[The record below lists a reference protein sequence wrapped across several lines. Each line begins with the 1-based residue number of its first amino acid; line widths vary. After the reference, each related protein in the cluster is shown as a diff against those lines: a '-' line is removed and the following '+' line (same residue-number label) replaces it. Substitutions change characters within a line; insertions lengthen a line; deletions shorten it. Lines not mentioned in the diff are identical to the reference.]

1 MKNRVQTVAVTVL
14 LAAAI
19 STAALVEFCSIFIGY
34 RILRGSCWL
43 LARHVSTL
51 KEFSVAAAAATAY
64 FNPDIEP
71 GAAYKVVL
79 GVPAVLC
86 YASVALAICWLS
98 DREGARAM
106 DKKRIEDRCA
116 AKKDKAEQR
125 CVSSQQGSKRKK
137 RKKRKKGKGKGREQ
151 AATPLTIF
159 VRDLCS
165 KTVAVYMAQDAR
177 TTVADLKILICE
189 KTNVPAA
196 LQSLAFS
203 GKRAAF
209 ADGALLADCSIG
221 CGSTVTLMLAGGLC
235 GGMGCG
241 PSKPS
246 SDDGSAYREGVAL
259 ISVLKVYEASEVNKE
274 VKKMVGKI
282 KEQMREMQA
291 NATYME
297 EHGTLPP
304 ALAAASVDEAMEA
317 IGSLVVTKVNLE
329 VQVEETIYTVMAS
342 GFDIEIGKGR
352 ARELLADL
360 DTINTQLAIAT
371 ALFTG
376 VWKLE
381 LPPQPKEVT
390 NRKKF
395 KRLPLANAAGA
406 LSQLA
411 VIGWVYLNDAA
422 KGVEAKDEYV
432 EYVVVPGA
440 AVEKGCSVRLK
451 PEEGRVQTVAT
462 WHDGRG
468 RVVQKVRC
476 ADLEPGVVG
485 RVDKLWQGGKGG
497 DCVVLPSGR
506 KTSNTFPKDKLEV
519 VTKVINPSIKAF
531 LAARVDKVEALT
543 LTIVIDIE
551 SYGAEFAKQ
560 LKAAQPNT
568 MEEVAAAVQQAV
580 KGAPSKAEIA
590 NLTADPEAPPPEQIE
605 YGAYMQRIAG
615 PVSIGLYLVV
625 TQLIAST
632 PNAAGAYCVP
642 GPVKGLR
649 RMVAKTIAKY
659 TSFANCRDLAR
670 CTVQVPTLDALAA
683 FLKALVDCKQV
694 TILRIKNRFADDYDP
709 LPAGGYRDVQV
720 LLLLPEGGGT
730 VHRYAELQINLEA
743 MVKIKNGKGAKG
755 GGGHDAFNLARAID
769 AFSPRTL
776 RYQGNPNDDVWQS
789 MKVGGLLE
797 VDFQDSDLSTP
808 EVQKKLTE
816 AIRPAQCRVRELT
829 CVGSARAGL
838 SVPLF
843 ANVFG
848 SSLGLFFCS
857 VISFLTDVIVL
868 LHFRFSLSPPS
879 FTSG

>member
-1 MKNRVQTVAVTVL
+1 M
-14 LAAAI
+14 
-19 STAALVEFCSIFIGY
+19 
-34 RILRGSCWL
+34 
-43 LARHVSTL
+43 
-51 KEFSVAAAAATAY
+51 
-64 FNPDIEP
+64 
-71 GAAYKVVL
+71 
-79 GVPAVLC
+79 
-86 YASVALAICWLS
+86 
-98 DREGARAM
+98 
-106 DKKRIEDRCA
+106 
-116 AKKDKAEQR
+116 
-125 CVSSQQGSKRKK
+125 
-137 RKKRKKGKGKGREQ
+137 
-151 AATPLTIF
+151 
-159 VRDLCS
+159 
-165 KTVAVYMAQDAR
+165 
-177 TTVADLKILICE
+177 
-189 KTNVPAA
+189 
-196 LQSLAFS
+196 
-203 GKRAAF
+203 
-209 ADGALLADCSIG
+209 
-221 CGSTVTLMLAGGLC
+221 
-235 GGMGCG
+235 
-241 PSKPS
+241 
-246 SDDGSAYREGVAL
+246 
-259 ISVLKVYEASEVNKE
+259 
-274 VKKMVGKI
+274 
-282 KEQMREMQA
+282 
-291 NATYME
+291 
-297 EHGTLPP
+297 
-304 ALAAASVDEAMEA
+304 
-317 IGSLVVTKVNLE
+317 
-329 VQVEETIYTVMAS
+329 
-342 GFDIEIGKGR
+342 
-352 ARELLADL
+352 
-360 DTINTQLAIAT
+360 
-371 ALFTG
+371 
-376 VWKLE
+376 
-381 LPPQPKEVT
+381 
-390 NRKKF
+390 
-395 KRLPLANAAGA
+395 
-406 LSQLA
+406 
-411 VIGWVYLNDAA
+411 
-422 KGVEAKDEYV
+422 
-432 EYVVVPGA
+432 
-440 AVEKGCSVRLK
+440 
-451 PEEGRVQTVAT
+451 
-462 WHDGRG
+462 
-468 RVVQKVRC
+468 
-476 ADLEPGVVG
+476 
-485 RVDKLWQGGKGG
+485 
-497 DCVVLPSGR
+497 
-506 KTSNTFPKDKLEV
+506 
-519 VTKVINPSIKAF
+519 
-531 LAARVDKVEALT
+531 DKVEALT

-868 LHFRFSLSPPS
+868 LHFRFSLPPPLS
-879 FTSG
+879 RQVEALHAWSCRRQGVGSGSADEQEHRHPQVRVAFRSTSRFLF